1 MKTEKLFEKDAYLK
15 KIVAKVVHIRENIV
29 FFDKTIFYAQSGGQP
44 GDIGEI
50 TTSSGKKIRILN
62 TTNDAQRN
70 VCHHLETPIS
80 HNEDMLQLQIDW
92 QRRYQLMKMHSCMH
106 IICSLIDADITG
118 CAVGADKSR
127 MDFNLK
133 KNILDKKQLSDNL
146 NILIA
151 NGAKIDYEWWQ
162 KEKLQKNPQLVRTAK
177 VLPPSIEDKYRLV
190 NITGIDLQPCGGTH
204 VKNIQE
210 IGKVAI
216 TKIKNKGGNNRRIY
230 IEFA

>member
-1 MKTEKLFEKDAYLK
+1 MKTKKLFEEDAYLK
-15 KIVAKVVHIRENIV
+15 KIIAKVVHIRENIV
-29 FFDKTIFYAQSGGQP
+29 FLDKTIFYAQSGGQP

-62 TTNDAQRN
+62 TTNDSQRN

-80 HNEDMLQLQIDW
+80 YNEDMLQLQIDW

-106 IICSLIDADITG
+106 VICSLIDADITG

-146 NILIA
+146 NILIT

-162 KEKLQKNPQLVRTAK
+162 KEELQKNPKLVRTAK

-230 IEFA
+230 IEFV